1 MDSTAEDNRL
11 RKFAGFFKS
20 YMGVMPLITAAVAPL
35 LTLLRAIPVFET
47 DRTTLATYSGLLGF
61 LMVAWVFYARSMF
74 VPTMVPLKA
83 AQVREGPDAE
93 AYAAYERRILARRSG
108 FANLL
113 PLFLIALSV
122 ASYICYLRLL
132 DYIIDSRIT
141 ETTLAYRNVYD
152 VLRNEGISYTIPYHG
167 YLQVL
172 YLGIFLF
179 SEAAFVVMALREYA
193 YGVLQISE
201 ASVLGDKG
209 RSEAMSKAS
218 YSTAKLGSEIKAT
231 SE

>member
-1 MDSTAEDNRL
+1 MDSTVQDNRM

-20 YMGVMPLITAAVAPL
+20 YVGVMPLVVAAVAPL

-47 DRTTLATYSGLLGF
+47 ERTTLATFSGLLGF
-61 LMVAWVFYARSMF
+61 LMVAWVFYARSIL
-74 VPTMVPLKA
+74 VPTMMPVKAVPVPEDRVAEVVA
-83 AQVREGPDAE
+83 ARKQR
-93 AYAAYERRILARRSG
+93 LAD
-108 FANLL
+108 LV

-122 ASYICYLRLL
+122 ASYVSYLWLL
-132 DYIIDSRIT
+132 DSTINSRIKSGP
-141 ETTLAYRNVYD
+141 NPISVKD
-152 VLRNEGISYTIPYHG
+152 VLQRMGTYYAIPNDG
-167 YLQVL
+167 YLQVC

-201 ASVLGDKG
+201 ASVLRDMG
-209 RSEAMSKAS
+209 RPETTMRKVSN
-218 YSTAKLGSEIKAT
+218 STAELGTKIKAA

>member
-1 MDSTAEDNRL
+1 MDSTAQDNRL

-20 YMGVMPLITAAVAPL
+20 YMGVMPLVTAAVAPL

-61 LMVAWVFYARSMF
+61 LMVAWIFYARSMF
-74 VPTMVPLKA
+74 VPTMVPVKA
-83 AQVREGPDAE
+83 AQIGEGPDAE
-93 AYAAYERRILARRSG
+93 AYAAYERRKFARRSG

-122 ASYICYLRLL
+122 ASYVSYLRLL
-132 DYIIDSRIT
+132 DYIINSRIT
-141 ETTLAYRNVYD
+141 TGTSLISVRE
-152 VLRNEGISYTIPYHG
+152 VLEREGTFYAIPYHG
-167 YLQVL
+167 YLQVS

-201 ASVLGDKG
+201 ASVLGDIG
-209 RSEAMSKAS
+209 RTEAMSKAS